1 MKAEHLRLGWCLVAP
16 TPADD
21 LAPSATQGLWSVA
34 ADLNGVQPGSEEWDQ
49 WYLDLN
55 AARQAC
61 AASPVP
67 GTVVVELAVDA
78 RDAARLLHEAPHANG
93 WRLDLLR
100 EQIPSPST
108 SGILGHEPVGGQD
121 YLLEHSWH
129 CFSYP
134 DELTAPPH
142 TVTVNERGL
151 LASHAVSERVVT
163 HCQADRR
170 LHGELW
176 VGLRLCLV

>member
-21 LAPSATQGLWSVA
+21 LTPSATQGLWSVA
-34 ADLNGVQPGSEEWDQ
+34 ADLNGVQPGPQEWDQ

-55 AARQAC
+55 AALQSR

-93 WRLDLLR
+93 WRLAGAS
-100 EQIPSPST
+100 SPRWADAFERKESASRTLKARHWT
-108 SGILGHEPVGGQD
+108 SP
-121 YLLEHSWH
+121 
-129 CFSYP
+129 
-134 DELTAPPH
+134 
-142 TVTVNERGL
+142 
-151 LASHAVSERVVT
+151 
-163 HCQADRR
+163 
-170 LHGELW
+170 
-176 VGLRLCLV
+176 